1 MEDEPRKITQVS
13 RMRTEGKDKIMKKL
27 DLNLDDDQPGQGKI
41 PMETLDS
48 ISNVSLNTESELAER
63 EEKSIE
69 NDDHSSRQI
78 KSRVETLELTS
89 DDHSGQRKSKE
100 DPRHPT
106 TLNSVEEDN
115 KPTERQEKWSHKS
128 KAWRKVQYI
137 GYASTSIIFPML
149 VMIIWLN
156 NRNDS
161 KGTSEVPKNKTVST
175 SNACPFWDLTG
186 DGYCDD
192 EANIPECGYDYN
204 DCCQLENDR
213 SFCSNCTCHLSED
226 EVQLFQDQSKS
237 QSCIDGLHLNQPD
250 PNYELFF
257 PELFVGGPGSNHLGD
272 GICNLNFN
280 IDKYFFDIGDCCLDE
295 EEIKCRLEEDYIEC
309 PQNTCIRSNNFCIAE
324 ELGDGLCQDYNNG
337 PYCDYDL
344 GDCCT
349 PNSDHLDTMDSKKDC
364 CACFCKTRKKHPY
377 SPLRLEMLTMFE
389 TLEKL

>member
-13 RMRTEGKDKIMKKL
+13 GMRTEGKDKIIS
-27 DLNLDDDQPGQGKI
+27 DLNLDDDQLGQGKI

-106 TLNSVEEDN
+106 TLKSVEEDN
-115 KPTERQEKWSHKS
+115 KPTERQEKRSHKS

-137 GYASTSIIFPML
+137 GYAFTSIIFPML

-192 EANIPECGYDYN
+192 EANIPECGYDFD
-204 DCCQLENDR
+204 DCCQLDNDR

-237 QSCIDGLHLNQPD
+237 QSCSDGLHLNQQ
-250 PNYELFF
+250 PNYELFI
-257 PELFVGGPGSNHLGD
+257 PELSLSNGGPGSQHLGN
-272 GICNLNFN
+272 GICDLNFN
-280 IDKYFFDIGDCCLDE
+280 KDKYFFDIGDCCLDE
-295 EEIKCRLEEDYIEC
+295 EMKCRFGADYVDC
-309 PQNTCIRSNNFCIAE
+309 PQDPCIRSNNFCIAE

-344 GDCCT
+344 GDCCKS
-349 PNSDHLDTMDSKKDC
+349 NDHHLDTSDSKKDC
-364 CACFCKTRKKHPY
+364 CACFCKTHTY
-377 SPLRLEMLTMFE
+377 SSLTGG
-389 TLEKL
+389 LKDSYKYEK

>member
-1 MEDEPRKITQVS
+1 
-13 RMRTEGKDKIMKKL
+13 MK
-27 DLNLDDDQPGQGKI
+27 
-41 PMETLDS
+41 
-48 ISNVSLNTESELAER
+48 
-63 EEKSIE
+63 
-69 NDDHSSRQI
+69 
-78 KSRVETLELTS
+78 
-89 DDHSGQRKSKE
+89 
-100 DPRHPT
+100 
-106 TLNSVEEDN
+106 SVEESN
-115 KPTERQEKWSHKS
+115 KPTENIEGKVKKRKGKRSGKS
-128 KAWRKVQYI
+128 EGWRKVQYI
-137 GYASTSIIFPML
+137 GYASMSIICPIF
-149 VMIIWLN
+149 VMAVWLI
-156 NRNDS
+156 NRSDCNHNHFN
-161 KGTSEVPKNKTVST
+161 GPSEVAKNETEST
-175 SNACPFWDLTG
+175 SNACPFWELTG

-309 PQNTCIRSNNFCIAE
+309 PQNTCILSNNFCIAE

-349 PNSDHLDTMDSKKDC
+349 HNSDHLDTMDSKKDC